1 MKHRE
6 IIRTKLERLESNLTK
21 MDFIMKRGGNIDDF
35 LELNNNMKQLV
46 EDLKAYIEQEP
57 RTGHEL
63 NPTI

>member
-46 EDLKAYIEQEP
+46 EDIKAYIEQEP